1 MVATI
6 ICECSNCHGLLMA
19 AINHKT
25 RACPHCGTRV
35 EMRKSK
41 RLATAKN
48 AFEASE
54 ILRKLKAE
62 RQVNVRKPNLK

>member
-1 MVATI
+1 
-6 ICECSNCHGLLMA
+6 MA